1 MLGIDFGDRRIGI
14 AISDPLKIVA
24 SPHSVIDRKKTA
36 DYFKEIHT
44 LVQQHGVEKVVVGL
58 PLNMK
63 GVDSPQTLKVR
74 DFITQLENQLGI
86 DVIPVDERLSTKAAR
101 GILLQKGVK
110 SIHQKES
117 IDQIAAAVILQEYLD
132 SN

>member
-1 MLGIDFGDRRIGI
+1 M
-14 AISDPLKIVA
+14 A

>member
-1 MLGIDFGDRRIGI
+1 M
-14 AISDPLKIVA
+14 
-24 SPHSVIDRKKTA
+24 
-36 DYFKEIHT
+36 
-44 LVQQHGVEKVVVGL
+44 VQQLSVEKIVVGL

-63 GVDSPQTLKVR
+63 GADSPQTLKVR
-74 DFITQLENQLGI
+74 DFITHLENLLNI

-101 GILLQKGVK
+101 SILIQKGVK

-117 IDQIAAAVILQEYLD
+117 IDQTAAAVILQEFLD